1 MRRSSTGGKREGR
14 EIVLGDDASEREQ
27 RGRKKKNAT
36 SRNPCSSL
44 STTTTHRPP
53 PPNDNN
59 DDDNNNNEQ
68 LLVPAEAAHAAA
80 AAAGSLG
87 ALQFKDLNV
96 GRPASQRAFASH
108 VRRCD
113 EMARA
118 LRFLD
123 AQLLSSGAAFPASA
137 SAASSSPAAAA
148 AAAEPLDALEAR
160 LADLERRALEASA
173 GRERVA
179 RAVAELVELRAVL
192 DVGGLF
198 FSAARSAASA
208 ASLDDAGR
216 ARGGGGGGA
225 MGGGSYAAGGV
236 DAPLLTPAPP
246 PADAAEGGG
255 GGFAPSSASAA
266 AAAASSRRLGFI
278 AGTVADARRAG
289 FERLLFRATRG
300 NLLYRDAPVGR
311 LADPATGEEAD
322 KHVFVVFFAGERARA
337 KALKICEAYGAN
349 RYPYPGGD
357 EPPQRAAAMAAEVDA
372 RLRELRAAVDAG
384 DADRDA
390 LLSTVA
396 AGIAGWSARV
406 AKEKAIYHTLNKFSV
421 DVTRKVLVGEA
432 WCPVRARP
440 AVAAALRAAANAAL
454 ASGGDGGAA
463 AAGAAAAPSMAAA
476 AAPGLGGGSTVVF
489 QPMLTYEQPP
499 THFATDKV
507 SGAFQVSREGF
518 FFRVSSVVFFFLL
531 DPTGKK
537 LKQILLSNSSSFSCQ
552 LVHRPSSTPTASPAT
567 ARPTRRCSPSSPSPF
582 CSR

>member
-1 MRRSSTGGKREGR
+1 MLMRAARAKQKKR
-14 EIVLGDDASEREQ
+14 DP
-27 RGRKKKNAT
+27 T
-36 SRNPCSSL
+36 CCSSHPTPSL
-44 STTTTHRPP
+44 SALPKNQR
-53 PPNDNN
+53 
-59 DDDNNNNEQ
+59 Q

-87 ALQFKDLNV
+87 ALQFKDLNE

-123 AQLLSSGAAFPASA
+123 QQLLSSGAVFSSTSSSSA
-137 SAASSSPAAAA
+137 SAAAT
-148 AAAEPLDALEAR
+148 EPLDALEAR
-160 LADLERRALEASA
+160 LADLEHRVLEANA
-173 GRERVA
+173 GRDRVA

-192 DVGGLF
+192 DVGGMF
-198 FSAARSAASA
+198 FSAARSAAAA
-208 ASLDDAGR
+208 ASLDDVR
-216 ARGGGGGGA
+216 RVRGGAGGLGLPPSSSA
-225 MGGGSYAAGGV
+225 AAAYAAGGV

-246 PADAAEGGG
+246 PADAAGAES
-255 GGFAPSSASAA
+255 GFGASSSSSSSASAAA

-278 AGTVADARRAG
+278 AGTVADSRRAG

-311 LADPATGEEAD
+311 LADPATGEEAE

-349 RYPYPGGD
+349 RYPYPGGTD
-357 EPPQRAAAMAAEVDA
+357 GAEPQRAAAMAAEVDA

-384 DADRDA
+384 DADRNA
-390 LLSTVA
+390 LLSAVA
-396 AGIAGWSARV
+396 SGIAGWSARV

-440 AVAAALRAAANAAL
+440 AVAAALRAAASATL
-454 ASGGDGGAA
+454 ASGGSGG
-463 AAGAAAAPSMAAA
+463 AAGAAAPS
-476 AAPGLGGGSTVVF
+476 APGLGGGSTVVF

-507 SGAFQVSREGF
+507 SGAFQVSSSF
-518 FFRVSSVVFFFLL
+518 FSFLSFVVCFRLL
-531 DPTGKK
+531 LFSQKKKKK
-537 LKQILLSNSSSFSCQ
+537 LNQ
-552 LVHRPSSTPTASPAT
+552 LFPSL
-567 ARPTRRCSPSSPSPF
+567 F
-582 CSR
+582 

>member
-1 MRRSSTGGKREGR
+1 MRARARAE
-14 EIVLGDDASEREQ
+14 
-27 RGRKKKNAT
+27 KKNAT
-36 SRNPCSSL
+36 STL
-44 STTTTHRPP
+44 ALTSTLPP
-53 PPNDNN
+53 QQRQP
-59 DDDNNNNEQ
+59 Q

-87 ALQFKDLNV
+87 ALQFKDLNE

-123 AQLLSSGAAFPASA
+123 SQLIASGAVFPSSSASSS
-137 SAASSSPAAAA
+137 SAASAT
-148 AAAEPLDALEAR
+148 EPLDALEAR
-160 LADLERRALEASA
+160 LADLERRALEANA
-173 GRERVA
+173 GRDRVA

-192 DVGGLF
+192 DVGGVF

-208 ASLDDAGR
+208 ASLDDVR
-216 ARGGGGGGA
+216 RVRGGGAGGVGA
-225 MGGGSYAAGGV
+225 GAAYAAGGV

-246 PADAAEGGG
+246 PADAAESGA
-255 GGFAPSSASAA
+255 GFGSSSASAAAA

-278 AGTVADARRAG
+278 AGTVADSRRAG

-300 NLLYRDAPVGR
+300 NLLYRDQAVGT
-311 LADPATGEEAD
+311 LSDPATGEEAA

-357 EPPQRAAAMAAEVDA
+357 EPPGRAAAMAAEVDG

-396 AGIAGWSARV
+396 AGIGGWSARV

-440 AVAAALRAAANAAL
+440 AVAAALRAAASAAL
-454 ASGGDGGAA
+454 ASGGGPAGGAA
-463 AAGAAAAPSMAAA
+463 AAAAPAT

-507 SGAFQVSREGF
+507 SGAFQVDRRGDF
-518 FFRVSSVVFFFLL
+518 FFRFLFFSR
-531 DPTGKK
+531 PHERKK
-537 LKQILLSNSSSFSCQ
+537 LKNTFQKKKTLLFFLIL
-552 LVHRPSSTPTASPAT
+552 RPSSTPTASPAT
-567 ARPTRRCSPSSPSPF
+567 ARPTLPCSPSSLFPF
-582 CSR
+582 CSPSCLAT